1 MALFPLALLLLRF
14 NRGRMPR
21 ARTAPMGCLVLALV
35 LTPVV
40 FAGNV
45 AIDPSTAGCVV
56 PPSHHKIPRDGLSYD
71 DTTILIISS
80 PQLLRRLPH
89 RRARRLCS
97 DAEPG
102 TAAPGCV
109 LGVRPVPRA
118 EQDVGGRAGG
128 GDCKAEEAACV
139 YFGADR

>member
-1 MALFPLALLLLRF
+1 MALFPLAVLLLRF

-21 ARTAPMGCLVLALV
+21 DRTAPMGCLVFALV

-56 PPSHHKIPRDGLSYD
+56 PPSHRKISRDGLYD

-80 PQLLRRLPH
+80 PQLLCRLPH
-89 RRARRLCS
+89 RRARRIRS

-102 TAAPGCV
+102 APAPGGV
-109 LGVRPVPRA
+109 LGVRPVPGA

-128 GDCKAEEAACV
+128 SDCETEEATCV
-139 YFGADR
+139 YSGEDG